1 MQALRRAIT
10 REKPSRTN
18 VQQKVPLRQSS
29 FRMSSAREEAKWNR
43 VRAKV
48 LLGRQWLNELLHSL
62 QQRWINFIA
71 ISRTNVRAYIL
82 PILLSWTKAPLLPQS
97 TTYTGYG
104 LALLI
109 VTRLFIAAQLADGS
123 FEKYHMSLPMYLR
136 QAESLKKRALPYP
149 RAQPP
154 C

>member
-1 MQALRRAIT
+1 MQALRRAIA
-10 REKPSRTN
+10 RKKPSKTN

-43 VRAKV
+43 VRAKI
-48 LLGRQWLNELLHSL
+48 LLGRQWLNELLNSS

-82 PILLSWTKAPLLPQS
+82 PILLIWTKVSLLSQL
-97 TTYTGYG
+97 TTYTRYG
-104 LALLI
+104 SALLI
-109 VTRLFIAAQLADGS
+109 VTRSFIAVQLADGS

-136 QAESLKKRALPYP
+136 QADSLKKRALPIP

-154 C
+154 S